1 MTHLKSSPD
10 DKPKYTGDFDD
21 VYRAEL
27 DYVIKRREKI
37 NDLIKAVESDS
48 KITLPTQIQFPTKDV
63 EDAREDSCT
72 VLDTPPQSLLNRLK
86 DKWDGWRSLKS
97 FLKPIYHFLFW
108 GTPETPKTPPLDVK
122 PSEAVKPDTDRGLIG
137 LALSG
142 GGVRSATF
150 NLGLLQSLAKNK
162 VLQYCDYLSTVSGGG
177 YIGSCLSALLAKTP
191 DASTTPQT
199 FPLADER
206 DGKNERAEVNHLRAT
221 KNYLKSGGGLF
232 NLDTWNMIGT
242 MVSGIMLMSAIPVA
256 ILLMMVIFLFHW
268 NIHTSGLDLFELFKL
283 ILPLIAIL
291 ALIWMVAIRFRQV
304 NSSILLEKALAV
316 IGAAL
321 TLILALLPFLILYWI
336 MEVVSIPILII
347 GLVISILISVWIIS
361 TYVGSIFPSN
371 PHAKYRQQNKRLA
384 RRALVVGLLVP
395 FLVLVSFINHL
406 AYAWYQ
412 TWLTDD
418 SSLSIFIILALAIVG
433 IGFIVYRQFKAQFV
447 NILAATVLILLLVTS
462 CSWILAELLYLE
474 RYNKAENVINQ
485 LKNQQFEQTDA
496 MDHDKKQ
503 GWEKLRQSI
512 LLIGVEKLHVIT
524 HYMNGLMKDW
534 DKRPKADKSQGEQ
547 GFSVGELPS
556 WNPYHPSQCITGN
569 AAFLEQ
575 LNEKV
580 EAEKHWRKQKAKT
593 PLIENMEQMNF
604 KVAFSEADL
613 DKWFQSIVTIAYYH
627 CSHLKLEVL
636 TQGMVA
642 AYQTENSSFFDWY
655 QKPSETVS
663 RLLWF
668 FVLVIVLLLLISL
681 FTNINRNA
689 LHDFYRERLSKTYLI
704 RRWCQN
710 EKAEGKEIVPNPS
723 LLMKDIH
730 ACCNG
735 PYHLINTTLNV
746 PSSENPALH
755 GRGADFFIFSKYYC
769 GAESTGYQDT
779 QKYEDG
785 KTQLGTAMAISGAA
799 ASPEM
804 GSSGNL
810 IMSFIMTLL
819 NIRLNQW
826 MPNPNRKRLPLFTIW
841 PRYLSQEFMRQGT
854 ENEPLLNLSDG
865 GHHENLGVYP
875 LLKRR
880 CRLII
885 ASDAGADPNYQMED
899 FANLQRKASIDLG
912 VTIDI
917 DMSPL
922 HAKRTQNPDQKNSQA
937 YFVKGT
943 ITYADGQKGTLLYIK
958 TTMTGHEPEQL
969 LGYRRKNPTFPD
981 ETTADQFFNEAQFES
996 YRKLGEL
1003 IGEKC
1008 CEVVNEKTGKKTGF
1022 DILAEIEQSLK
1033 PRSEMP
1039 KIGDVE
1045 LKLINKNAEQILRYM
1060 ENVIVRTEK
1069 PVTFYA
1075 GREGESTLGEQFC
1088 HMVQNIVNQE
1098 RSLLIKTVREWL
1110 NRKSHQNLLW
1120 FASDIIGYFK
1130 LTELRDDLH
1139 PFYQTIMAE
1148 HDGYWANWQL
1158 NCLWAYARFN
1168 DYKEVHH
1175 LLQTTE
1181 NADTQKWLLAIYPQ
1195 MVIAH
1200 HSEKGKHESLDK
1212 YKDFMSEINR
1222 FLQRPSI
1229 TDDVKTE
1236 AQKVLKALKGF
1247 SKT

>member
-1 MTHLKSSPD
+1 MTHLNSSPD
-10 DKPKYTGDFDD
+10 EKPEYTYDFDD

-27 DYVIKRREKI
+27 DYVVKRREKI
-37 NDLIKAVESDS
+37 NELIKPVESDS
-48 KITLPTQIQFPTKDV
+48 KIELPTQIQFPTKDV
-63 EDAREDSCT
+63 EDKNAREDSCT
-72 VLDTPPQSLLNRLK
+72 VSETPPQSLLNRLK
-86 DKWDGWRSLKS
+86 DKWDGWRPLKS
-97 FLKPIYHFLFW
+97 LFTPIYQFLFW
-108 GTPETPKTPPLDVK
+108 GYPETPKSPPLDVK
-122 PSEAVKPDTDRGLIG
+122 PSDAVKPDTDRGLIG

-177 YIGSCLSALLAKTP
+177 YIGSCLSALLAKNP

-199 FPLADER
+199 FPLRDER

-232 NLDTWNMIGT
+232 NLDTWNMIGI
-242 MVSGIMLMSAIPVA
+242 MVSGIVLMSAIPVA
-256 ILLMMVIFLFHW
+256 LLLMMVLFLFYW
-268 NIHTSGLDLFELFKL
+268 NIHTSGIDLFELFKF
-283 ILPLIAIL
+283 ILPFIAIF

-316 IGAAL
+316 IGLVL
-321 TLILALLPFLILYWI
+321 TLILALFPFLILYWI
-336 MEVVSIPILII
+336 MAVVSTPVLII
-347 GLVISILISVWIIS
+347 GLVISILLSVWIIS
-361 TYVGSIFPSN
+361 TYVGSIFSSN
-371 PHAKYRQQNKRLA
+371 PHAKYLQQNQRLA

-395 FLVLVSFINHL
+395 FLLLVSFINHF
-406 AYAWYQ
+406 ADAWYQ
-412 TWLTDD
+412 AKLSDY
-418 SSLSIFIILALAIVG
+418 SSLSIVVIFTLAIVVG
-433 IGFIVYRQFKAQFV
+433 VGFIVYRQFKAQFL
-447 NILAATVLILLLVTS
+447 NIFTATVLIVLLVTS

-556 WNPYHPSQCITGN
+556 WNPYHPSQCLTGN

-580 EAEKHWRKQKAKT
+580 EAEKHWRKQRAKT
-593 PLIENMEQMNF
+593 PLTF

-642 AYQTENSSFFDWY
+642 ASQTENPSFFDWY

-704 RRWCQN
+704 RRRSQD
-710 EKAEGKEIVPNPS
+710 EQAEGKEIVLNPS

-804 GSSGNL
+804 GSGGSM

-841 PRYLSQEFMRQGT
+841 PRYLSQEFLRQGT

-865 GHHENLGVYP
+865 GHHENLGIYP

-880 CRLII
+880 CKLII

-922 HAKRTQNPDQKNSQA
+922 HAKRTQNPDKKNSKA

-943 ITYADGQKGTLLYIK
+943 ITYVDGQKGTLLYIK

-969 LGYRRKNPTFPD
+969 LGYRRQHPTFPD
-981 ETTADQFFNEAQFES
+981 ETTADQFFDEAQFES

-1003 IGEKC
+1003 IGEEC
-1008 CEVVNEKTGKKTGF
+1008 CEVVDEKTGKKTGF

-1033 PRSEMP
+1033 PSSERP

-1045 LKLINKNAEQILRYM
+1045 LKLSNKNAEQTLRYM
-1060 ENVIVRTEK
+1060 ENVILRTDK

-1075 GREGESTLGEQFC
+1075 GREGESSLGEQFC
-1088 HMVQNIVNQE
+1088 HLVQEIVNQD
-1098 RSLLIKTVREWL
+1098 RSLLIETVREWL

-1130 LTELRDDLH
+1130 LSELRDDLR
-1139 PFYQTIMAE
+1139 PFSQTIMAE
-1148 HDGYWANWQL
+1148 PDGYWVNWKL

-1168 DYKEVHH
+1168 DYREVHH
-1175 LLQTTE
+1175 LLQTTQ
-1181 NADTQKWLLAIYPQ
+1181 NADTQKWLLAVYPQ
-1195 MVIAH
+1195 MVKAH
-1200 HSEKGKHESLDK
+1200 HSKEDEHDEK

-1222 FLQRPSI
+1222 FLQCPGI
-1229 TDDVKTE
+1229 QNDVKTE
-1236 AQKVLKALKGF
+1236 AQKVLDALKGF